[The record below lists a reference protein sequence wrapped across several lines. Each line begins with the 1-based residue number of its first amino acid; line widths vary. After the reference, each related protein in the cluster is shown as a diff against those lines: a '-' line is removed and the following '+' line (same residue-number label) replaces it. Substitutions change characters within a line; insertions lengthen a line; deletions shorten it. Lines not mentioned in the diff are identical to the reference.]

1 MCAQEGVETLA
12 RDSTVLDQVL
22 DQVPEYSTLLDPTAE
37 PIWTCTTVPSSGA
50 KRIKQMYTTLTNANP
65 VWARLLTA
73 HKVLIMTHA
82 NTAFREYTVR
92 GVGDPGVVVAAI
104 ECALEEWNT
113 VRDGGDGDDVE
124 WNRDD
129 DTLRV
134 RSTALFAYE
143 KPWAL
148 LTKPQVGAC
157 EALGWCKKT
166 WDGTREPGQSQFNTP
181 LWLRLSEQQQNSCL
195 ALGYTD
201 DTWNEYGSVPDGEAD
216 DRILGCDT
224 HEVLPADNS
233 HVRLVSQ

>member
-1 MCAQEGVETLA
+1 
-12 RDSTVLDQVL
+12 
-22 DQVPEYSTLLDPTAE
+22 
-37 PIWTCTTVPSSGA
+37 
-50 KRIKQMYTTLTNANP
+50 MYTTLTNANP

-104 ECALEEWNT
+104 ECAMEEWNT

-157 EALGWCKKT
+157 EALG
-166 WDGTREPGQSQFNTP
+166 DG
-181 LWLRLSEQQQNSCL
+181 
-195 ALGYTD
+195 
-201 DTWNEYGSVPDGEAD
+201 
-216 DRILGCDT
+216 
-224 HEVLPADNS
+224 
-233 HVRLVSQ
+233 